1 VAVNVGIVVGVR
13 VLVGRMVGTID
24 KTGVSTEVLVGV
36 GFSRV
41 FAGKQAVIR
50 NNKRSVDKLFF
61 ITCIYIVKCIPVKI
75 RSGILVMFSSSI
87 IHGAQDNK
95 GVLVLK

>member
-1 VAVNVGIVVGVR
+1 VICGWTGGYGVAVKVGIGVGMR

-24 KTGVSTEVLVGV
+24 ETGVSTEVLVGV

-41 FAGKQAVIR
+41 LAGKQAVIS

-61 ITCIYIVKCIPVKI
+61 ITCIY
-75 RSGILVMFSSSI
+75 M
-87 IHGAQDNK
+87 
-95 GVLVLK
+95 